1 MRLRLALAIGGLMK
15 TRARVAVFL
24 LGGALLPGGWNGLSG
39 QTLGRVDFA
48 SEGLPEAK
56 ERFRTGVLLLHNFE
70 YEDAA
75 LAFRSAREEDPEMAL
90 AYWGEAMTYN
100 HPIWMEQDRDAAMKV
115 LEALAPT
122 AEGRAAKAAN
132 EWERDWI
139 ATLEVLYGEGPKEE
153 RDFAYRDAMR
163 RMWEKYPEHDE
174 VAAFYALSILGT
186 AHEGRDFATYMRAA
200 AVVQPV
206 FQRSPDHP
214 GAAHYVIH
222 AFDDPVHAPLGLP
235 AARAYSEVA
244 PDAGHAQHM
253 TSHIFVAMGLWDD
266 VVAAN
271 IRARDV
277 QNRGLT
283 SKGRRPNVC
292 GHYTSWLHY
301 GYLQQG
307 RLEAAR
313 GAMDAC
319 QERMDDNPSGSEA
332 GYYVAMRARAAID
345 AEDWEAPGR
354 YTANLDRF
362 PALQLRYDFVDA
374 LAAIRT
380 GQVERAQELR
390 TRHGDLADASA
401 PRDGIL
407 LAALDG
413 LLAEADEPGSG
424 MSALKEAASME
435 AALPFEFGPPATL
448 MPPHELVATQ
458 LAALGRFEDAEDFWV
473 EQLARTPQ
481 RTASLLGLARTREAL
496 GDHVA
501 AAETYRAL
509 RGIWREADA
518 GVPGLKEVRAAGL
531 H

>member
-1 MRLRLALAIGGLMK
+1 MRPG
-15 TRARVAVFL
+15 ARVVVL
-24 LGGALLPGGWNGLSG
+24 LLAGAMLPGPRLSA
-39 QTLGRVDFA
+39 QTLGRVDFQA
-48 SEGLPEAK
+48 AGTPDAQA
-56 ERFRTGVLLLHNFE
+56 RFRTGVLLLHNFE

-75 LAFRSAREEDPEMAL
+75 LAFRAARQADPDMAL

-100 HPIWMEQDRDAAMKV
+100 HPIWMEQD
-115 LEALAPT
+115 LEAARGVLAALGSTPD
-122 AEGRAAKAAN
+122 ARMAKASDA
-132 EWERDWI
+132 WERDWL
-139 ATLEVLYGEGPKEE
+139 ATLDVLYGEGPKEE

-163 RMWEKYPEHDE
+163 RMWEKYPESDE
-174 VAAFYALSILGT
+174 VAAFYALAILGT

-206 FQRSPDHP
+206 FLRSPDHP

-277 QNRGLT
+277 QNRGLE

-307 RLEAAR
+307 RLDEA
-313 GAMDAC
+313 GATMDAC
-319 QERMDDNPSGSEA
+319 QKRMEDDPNASEV
-332 GYYVAMRARAAID
+332 GYYVAMRARATID
-345 AEDWEAPGR
+345 AADWEAPER
-354 YTANLDRF
+354 YSADLAAFPRF
-362 PALQLRYDFVDA
+362 QLRYDFIDA
-374 LAAIRT
+374 LAALRK
-380 GQVERAQELR
+380 GDPDRARKLR
-390 TRHGDLADASA
+390 GRYGAPSEVPT

-407 LAALDG
+407 LKTLDG
-413 LLAEADEPGSG
+413 LLAEETRPGSG
-424 MSALKEAASME
+424 IPAMTEAAETE
-435 AALPFEFGPPATL
+435 ASLPFEFGPPATL
-448 MPPHELVATQ
+448 MPPHELLAAQ
-458 LAALGRFEDAEDFWV
+458 LAALGRYEEAEGAWD

-481 RTASLLGLARTREAL
+481 RTSALLGQARTREAL
-496 GDHVA
+496 GDQLG
-501 AAETYRAL
+501 AEEAYRTL
-509 RGIWREADA
+509 GRIWSRADAKTPGLAEVRA
-518 GVPGLKEVRAAGL
+518 GVPR
-531 H
+531 